1 MVGQQIY
8 DGKMLIAVL
17 AQSNELEI
25 YKDYQW
31 LDITKWFSV
40 LGES

>member
-1 MVGQQIY
+1 MGDGAKLMVGQQIY

-25 YKDYQW
+25 YKDYQ
-31 LDITKWFSV
+31 
-40 LGES
+40 